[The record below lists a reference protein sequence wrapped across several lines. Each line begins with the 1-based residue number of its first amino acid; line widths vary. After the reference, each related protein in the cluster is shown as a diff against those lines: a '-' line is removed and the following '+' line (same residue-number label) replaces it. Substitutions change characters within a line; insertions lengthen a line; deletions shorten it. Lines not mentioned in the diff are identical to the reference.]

1 MPAMPTYRAMRSF
14 QAGLTII
21 ELMIAMTLGLVIAAG
36 LAILFANA
44 SNSQHEMRRS
54 AQQIESGRYAM
65 DVLIQDLQ
73 LAGFLGEYRANI
85 GATVLPDPCLVD
97 VGTLTAAV
105 HSPIQGYAAGSLT
118 AQPALPG
125 SCAAWLPAANL
136 RAGSDVLI
144 VRRAD
149 TQIVPI
155 GTVTTAGSKF
165 LQSSSNAFEVQDG
178 GGTTTCSSKANGSAT
193 TVTRRCQFPTST
205 DICSATTCTAGTPT
219 AGYVRRLRVHI
230 YFVAPCNVP
239 STGDVCTA
247 SSDNGRPI
255 PTLKRLELAA
265 ASGATTFQFV
275 PIAEGVEFMKV
286 AYGIDD
292 VPGAPPNTETG
303 KIGDGAPDRYV
314 LAPTLAELG
323 NATTAR
329 VDLLVRNPEPSPGQ
343 VETKTY
349 NLSVDPITP
358 TAAGVSITPAD
369 VDPNYR
375 RHVYNAEV
383 RLVNLSS
390 RKEIP

>member
-1 MPAMPTYRAMRSF
+1 MRSF
-14 QAGLTII
+14 QAGLSMI
-21 ELMIAMTLGLVIAAG
+21 ELMIAITLGLIIAAG
-36 LAILFANA
+36 LALLFANA
-44 SNSQHEMRRS
+44 SNSQHELRRT

-73 LAGFLGEYRANI
+73 LAGFLGEYRANVT
-85 GATVLPDPCLVD
+85 ASSLPDPCL
-97 VGTLTAAV
+97 LTAGDLTGALRT
-105 HSPIQGYAAGSLT
+105 PIQGYAAASLT
-118 AQPALPG
+118 AQAAPPA
-125 SCAAWLPAANL
+125 SCAVWLPPANL
-136 RAGSDVLI
+136 SAGSDILV

-155 GTVTTAGSKF
+155 GAATNAGIKY
-165 LQSSSNAFEVQDG
+165 LQSSSHTFEVQEG
-178 GGTTTCSSKANGSAT
+178 GGTTSCTSKADGSAT
-193 TVTRRCQFPTST
+193 AVTRRCQFPGST
-205 DICSATTCTAGTPT
+205 DMCSATTCTTGVPT

-239 STGDVCTA
+239 SAGTVCTA

-265 ASGATTFQFV
+265 AGGVTTFQIV

-292 VPGAPPNTETG
+292 APTAVNTETG
-303 KIGDGAPDRYV
+303 RKGDGAPDRYM
-314 LAPTLAELG
+314 LASTNPAEFD
-323 NATTAR
+323 NATTVR
-329 VDLLVRNPEPSPGQ
+329 VDLLVRNPEPSAGQ

-358 TAAGVSITPAD
+358 TSAGVTITPAD
-369 VDPNYR
+369 VNPNYR

>member
-1 MPAMPTYRAMRSF
+1 MPIYRAMRSF

-73 LAGFLGEYRANI
+73 LAGFLGEYRANVT
-85 GATVLPDPCLVD
+85 ASSLPDPCLVTGGD
-97 VGTLTAAV
+97 LTGALRT
-105 HSPIQGYAAGSLT
+105 PIQGYAAGSLT
-118 AQPALPG
+118 GQPALPG

-136 RAGSDVLI
+136 RAGSDVLV

-149 TQIVPI
+149 TNIVPI
-155 GTVTTAGSKF
+155 GTVTTAGTKY
-165 LQSSSNAFEVQDG
+165 LQSSSHTFEVQEG
-178 GGTTTCSSKANGSAT
+178 GGTTSCTSKADGSAT

-205 DICSATTCTAGTPT
+205 DICSATTCTIGVPT

-265 ASGATTFQFV
+265 AGGATTFQFV

-292 VPGAPPNTETG
+292 VPTAVNTETG
-303 KIGDGAPDRYV
+303 RKGDGAPDRYV
-314 LAPTLAELG
+314 LAPSLAEFD
-323 NATTAR
+323 NATTVR
-329 VDLLVRNPEPSPGQ
+329 VDLLVRNPEPSAGQ

-358 TAAGVSITPAD
+358 TAAGVAITPAD